1 MSFPFISLIIPVYKV
16 ESYIEECLDSIL
28 SWQFSDWEAILIDDG
43 SPDAS
48 GAICDAYAQEDSRF
62 KVVHKQNEGVSVARN
77 VGLDL
82 AKGEWC
88 WFVDSDDVIDAHI
101 PVDVRLLGGKDIVM
115 FDLQSFN
122 DGEPIPSQNG
132 NGTFEQCTD
141 LNTFYNNHISWAHPT
156 LWYHRKFWDKDGKY
170 AIRFSKGIRIA
181 EDIEFMRKCEL
192 ISNNPLKINYVS
204 YYYRLRQGSAMHSA
218 DRNKKLIVDTFA
230 VLRNMLFFIRSFK
243 VRPAEW
249 KAIRLMT
256 IAKTIPTH
264 AVTDNVWVQNKN
276 EFKAIVKEYKK
287 EGFDLR
293 KDLLVWFSVIFPS
306 VFPFVLILYKKM
318 KK

>member
-1 MSFPFISLIIPVYKV
+1 
-16 ESYIEECLDSIL
+16 
-28 SWQFSDWEAILIDDG
+28 
-43 SPDAS
+43 
-48 GAICDAYAQEDSRF
+48 
-62 KVVHKQNEGVSVARN
+62 
-77 VGLDL
+77 
-82 AKGEWC
+82 
-88 WFVDSDDVIDAHI
+88 
-101 PVDVRLLGGKDIVM
+101 
-115 FDLQSFN
+115 
-122 DGEPIPSQNG
+122 
-132 NGTFEQCTD
+132 
-141 LNTFYNNHISWAHPT
+141 
-156 LWYHRKFWDKDGKY
+156 
-170 AIRFSKGIRIA
+170 
-181 EDIEFMRKCEL
+181 MRKCEL